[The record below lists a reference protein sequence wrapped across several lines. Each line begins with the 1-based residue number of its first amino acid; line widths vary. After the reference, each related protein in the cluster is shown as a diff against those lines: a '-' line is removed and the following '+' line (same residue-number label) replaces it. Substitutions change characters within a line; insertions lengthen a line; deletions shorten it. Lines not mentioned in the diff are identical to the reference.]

1 LTAKLQGLLSFSSA
15 VEDGGSA
22 MIVSPQVTIRRLR
35 LEPDYFAALSKSDAI
50 REKIL
55 KMCPRGGKI
64 YLVVETMSFHT
75 ANLETA
81 GNLCAQRESKVTI
94 AAGTAA
100 SAAAAAAGFPVL
112 TSKPNNGNLELV
124 SGIYLHWIGP

>member
-1 LTAKLQGLLSFSSA
+1 MTAKLQGLLSFSSA

-50 REKIL
+50 REKIP

-64 YLVVETMSFHT
+64 YLVVGMMSFHI
-75 ANLETA
+75 ANPETA
-81 GNLCAQRESKVTI
+81 GNLCAQRESKATI

-100 SAAAAAAGFPVL
+100 SAAAAAGFPVL